1 MLVGKMGVNVNK
13 YSVYDIKFS
22 KKYLTIILGFY
33 WKRKMLIF
41 YITEI
46 KMSDSNLKIKLSF
59 LHEEIVSAANKK
71 GSRISKYN

>member
-1 MLVGKMGVNVNK
+1 MEEKNA
-13 YSVYDIKFS
+13 Y
-22 KKYLTIILGFY
+22 
-33 WKRKMLIF
+33 F

-46 KMSDSNLKIKLSF
+46 EMSVSNLKIKPSF

>member
-1 MLVGKMGVNVNK
+1 MEEKNA
-13 YSVYDIKFS
+13 Y
-22 KKYLTIILGFY
+22 
-33 WKRKMLIF
+33 F

-46 KMSDSNLKIKLSF
+46 EMTVINFTIKLSF